1 MVLDLVLFRKDQG
14 GDPEKIK
21 ELQRKRFKD
30 ISLVDKVVDADTKW
44 RKRAYV
50 DLVCNNCIVFSGEN
64 LAQKLRHNY
73 CVKWVELIKF
83 TTHP

>member
-44 RKRAYV
+44 RKRA
-50 DLVCNNCIVFSGEN
+50 
-64 LAQKLRHNY
+64 
-73 CVKWVELIKF
+73 
-83 TTHP
+83 